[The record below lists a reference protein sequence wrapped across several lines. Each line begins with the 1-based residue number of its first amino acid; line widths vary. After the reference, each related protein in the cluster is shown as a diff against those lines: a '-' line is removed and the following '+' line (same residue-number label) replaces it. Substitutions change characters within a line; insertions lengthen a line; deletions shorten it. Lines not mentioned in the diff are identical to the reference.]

1 MCICLYVYMFI
12 CLYVYK
18 RVDISI
24 MIMGDASGI
33 ASYD

>member
-1 MCICLYVYMFI
+1 MFI

-33 ASYD
+33 ASYDWRTS